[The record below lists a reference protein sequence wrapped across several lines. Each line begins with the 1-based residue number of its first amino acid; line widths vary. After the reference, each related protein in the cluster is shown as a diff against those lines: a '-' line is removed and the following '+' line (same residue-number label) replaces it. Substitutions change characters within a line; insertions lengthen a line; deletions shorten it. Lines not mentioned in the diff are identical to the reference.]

1 MSRLLSKLDELD
13 AEISAIEQK
22 KRGYLYD
29 CRLYDEDNILCGSS
43 QLEFEKAAVT
53 EFMREEERAR
63 EKALEQSDR
72 IVGACGEY
80 GRYLCSRLR
89 IRPDSPE
96 YQEVYSEAV
105 EYFARARDISEYK
118 ACNIENPLKSFVY
131 KGLKNVIR
139 RHATKKKKKREAE
152 RFVSSALINDSGET
166 TDIFDLI
173 PDSRSEQ
180 ALSLVEDNELVSAVE
195 MLASD
200 RYSESGVDLLCFCYV
215 AVKTGYQINDAQ
227 FAVECSLLGIDSPRE
242 LEEEL
247 RSKPEAR
254 EVLRNISICGE
265 SYQDASECIA
275 EVLRRYLYC
284 GEEIDKM
291 LCK

>member
-22 KRGYLYD
+22 KHGYLYD

-43 QLEFEKAAVT
+43 QLDFEKAAVT

-63 EKALEQSDR
+63 KKALEQSDR

-96 YQEVYSEAV
+96 YQEVCDEAI
-105 EYFARARDISEYK
+105 EYFARARDISEYQV
-118 ACNIENPLKSFVY
+118 CNFENPLKSFVY
-131 KGLKNVIR
+131 NGLKNVIR
-139 RHATKKKKKREAE
+139 RHATKKKREAE
-152 RFVSSALINDSGET
+152 RFVSSELINESGET
-166 TDIFDLI
+166 TNIFDLI

-215 AVKTGYQINDAQ
+215 AVKTGYQISDAQ

>member
-29 CRLYDEDNILCGSS
+29 CRLYDEDNLLCGSS
-43 QLEFEKAAVT
+43 QLDFEKAAVT

-63 EKALEQSDR
+63 EKALEQSDH

-96 YQEVYSEAV
+96 YQEVYAEAV
-105 EYFARARDISEYK
+105 EYFARARDISEYQV
-118 ACNIENPLKSFVY
+118 CNLENPLKSFVY

-139 RHATKKKKKREAE
+139 RHATKKKREAE
-152 RFVSSALINDSGET
+152 RFVSSELINESGET

-215 AVKTGYQINDAQ
+215 AVKTGYQISDAQ

-247 RSKPEAR
+247 RSKPEVR

>member
-1 MSRLLSKLDELD
+1 MARLLDSKLDELD

-22 KRGYLYD
+22 KCGYLYD

-43 QLEFEKAAVT
+43 HFDFGKAAVQ
-53 EFMREEERAR
+53 EFIDEEKRAQ

-80 GRYLCSRLR
+80 GRYLCSHLR
-89 IRPDSPE
+89 IHPESPE
-96 YQEVYSEAV
+96 YQEVYCEAV
-105 EYFARARDISEYK
+105 DYFAKARDISEYPV
-118 ACNIENPLKSFVY
+118 CNLENPLKSFVY

-139 RHATKKKKKREAE
+139 RHATKKKREAE
-152 RFVSSALINDSGET
+152 RFVSSELINDSGET

-180 ALSLVEDNELVSAVE
+180 VLSLVEDNELVSAVE

-242 LEEEL
+242 IEEEL
-247 RSKPEAR
+247 RSKPEAL

>member
-1 MSRLLSKLDELD
+1 MARLLDSKLDELD

-43 QLEFEKAAVT
+43 HFDFGKAAVQ
-53 EFMREEERAR
+53 EFIDEEKRAQ

-80 GRYLCSRLR
+80 GRYLCSHLR
-89 IRPDSPE
+89 IHPESPE
-96 YQEVYSEAV
+96 YQEVYCEAV
-105 EYFARARDISEYK
+105 DYFAKARDISEYPV
-118 ACNIENPLKSFVY
+118 CNLENPLKSFVY

-139 RHATKKKKKREAE
+139 RHATKKKREAE
-152 RFVSSALINDSGET
+152 RFVSSELINDSGET

-215 AVKTGYQINDAQ
+215 AVKTGYQISDSQ

-247 RSKPEAR
+247 RSKPEAL

>member
-43 QLEFEKAAVT
+43 HFDFEKAAVL
-53 EFMREEERAR
+53 EFMGEEEQAR
-63 EKALEQSDR
+63 KKALEQSDR

-118 ACNIENPLKSFVY
+118 ACNLENPLKSFVY

-139 RHATKKKKKREAE
+139 RHATKKKREAE
-152 RFVSSALINDSGET
+152 RFVSSELINESGET

-215 AVKTGYQINDAQ
+215 AVKTGYQISDAQ

-242 LEEEL
+242 IEEEL
-247 RSKPEAR
+247 RSKPEAV
-254 EVLRNISICGE
+254 EVLRNISICGD

-275 EVLRRYLYC
+275 EVLRKYLYC

>member
-1 MSRLLSKLDELD
+1 MGRLLDSKLDELD

-43 QLEFEKAAVT
+43 QLDFEKAAVT

-63 EKALEQSDR
+63 KKALEQSDR

-131 KGLKNVIR
+131 KGLKNVLR
-139 RHATKKKKKREAE
+139 RHATKKKREAE
-152 RFVSSALINDSGET
+152 RFVSSELINESGET

-215 AVKTGYQINDAQ
+215 AVKTGYQISDAQ

-284 GEEIDKM
+284 SEEIDKM

>member
-1 MSRLLSKLDELD
+1 MSRLLDSKLDELD

-22 KRGYLYD
+22 KHGYLYD

-43 QLEFEKAAVT
+43 HFDFGKAAVQ
-53 EFMREEERAR
+53 EFIDEEKRAQ

-80 GRYLCSRLR
+80 GRYLCSHLR
-89 IRPDSPE
+89 IHPESPE
-96 YQEVYSEAV
+96 YQEVYCEAV
-105 EYFARARDISEYK
+105 DYFAKARDISEYPV
-118 ACNIENPLKSFVY
+118 CNLENPLKSFVY

-139 RHATKKKKKREAE
+139 RHATKKKREAE
-152 RFVSSALINDSGET
+152 RFVSSELINDSGET

-242 LEEEL
+242 IEEEL
-247 RSKPEAR
+247 RSKPEAL

>member
-1 MSRLLSKLDELD
+1 MGRLISKLDELD

-43 QLEFEKAAVT
+43 QLDFEKAAVL
-53 EFMREEERAR
+53 EFTGEEERAR
-63 EKALEQSDR
+63 KKALEQLDH

-89 IRPDSPE
+89 IRPESPE

-105 EYFARARDISEYK
+105 DYFAKARDISEYRPV
-118 ACNIENPLKSFVY
+118 CNFENPLKSFVY

-139 RHATKKKKKREAE
+139 RHATKKKREAE
-152 RFVSSALINDSGET
+152 RFVSSELINESGET

-215 AVKTGYQINDAQ
+215 AVKTGYQISDAQ

-254 EVLRNISICGE
+254 EVLRNISICGD
-265 SYQDASECIA
+265 SYQDANECIA
-275 EVLRRYLYC
+275 EVLRKYLYC

>member
-1 MSRLLSKLDELD
+1 MARLLDSKLDELD

-29 CRLYDEDNILCGSS
+29 CRLYDEYNILCGSS
-43 QLEFEKAAVT
+43 HFDFGKAAVQ
-53 EFMREEERAR
+53 EFIDEEKRAQ

-80 GRYLCSRLR
+80 GRYLCSHLR
-89 IRPDSPE
+89 IHPESPE
-96 YQEVYSEAV
+96 YQEVYCEAV
-105 EYFARARDISEYK
+105 DYFAKARDISEYPV
-118 ACNIENPLKSFVY
+118 CNLENPLKSFVY

-139 RHATKKKKKREAE
+139 RHATKKKREAE
-152 RFVSSALINDSGET
+152 RFVSSELINDSGET

-215 AVKTGYQINDAQ
+215 AVKTGYQISDAQ

-242 LEEEL
+242 IEEEL
-247 RSKPEAR
+247 RSKPEAL

>member
-43 QLEFEKAAVT
+43 QLDFEKAAVT
-53 EFMREEERAR
+53 ELMREEERAR
-63 EKALEQSDR
+63 KKALEQSDR

-96 YQEVYSEAV
+96 YQEVCDEAI
-105 EYFARARDISEYK
+105 EYFARARDISEYQV
-118 ACNIENPLKSFVY
+118 CNFENPLKSFVY
-131 KGLKNVIR
+131 NGLKNVIR
-139 RHATKKKKKREAE
+139 RHATKKKREAE
-152 RFVSSALINDSGET
+152 RFVSSELINESGET

-173 PDSRSEQ
+173 PDGRSEQ

-215 AVKTGYQINDAQ
+215 AVKTGYQISDAQ

-254 EVLRNISICGE
+254 EVLRNISICGD
-265 SYQDASECIA
+265 SYQDANECIA

>member
-1 MSRLLSKLDELD
+1 MGRLLDSKLDELD

-22 KRGYLYD
+22 KRGSLYD

-43 QLEFEKAAVT
+43 HFDFWKAAVQ
-53 EFMREEERAR
+53 EFIGEEKRAQ

-80 GRYLCSRLR
+80 GRYLCSHLR
-89 IRPDSPE
+89 IHPESPE
-96 YQEVYSEAV
+96 YEEVYSEAV
-105 EYFARARDISEYK
+105 DYFAKARDISEYPV
-118 ACNIENPLKSFVY
+118 CNLENPLKSFVY

-139 RHATKKKKKREAE
+139 RHATKKKREAE
-152 RFVSSALINDSGET
+152 RFVSSELINDSGET

-215 AVKTGYQINDAQ
+215 AVKTGYQISDSQ

-247 RSKPEAR
+247 RGKPEAR

-275 EVLRRYLYC
+275 EVLRKYLYC

>member
-1 MSRLLSKLDELD
+1 MARLLDSKLDELD

-43 QLEFEKAAVT
+43 HFDFGKAAVQ
-53 EFMREEERAR
+53 EFIDEEKRAQ

-80 GRYLCSRLR
+80 GRYLCSHLR
-89 IRPDSPE
+89 IHPESPE
-96 YQEVYSEAV
+96 YQEVYCEAV
-105 EYFARARDISEYK
+105 DYFAKARDISEYPV
-118 ACNIENPLKSFVY
+118 CNLENPLKSFVY

-139 RHATKKKKKREAE
+139 RHVTKKKREAE
-152 RFVSSALINDSGET
+152 RFVSSELINDSGET

-180 ALSLVEDNELVSAVE
+180 VLSLVEDNELVSAVE

-242 LEEEL
+242 IEEEL
-247 RSKPEAR
+247 RSKPEAL